1 MIVLPLI
8 LTTQLIS
15 PDAGYPVLPLWDMS
29 VTDIESLGQMPSS
42 LEVLEQFPENFEAR
56 YVASGSMLPTL
67 EINDKVIIDKRN
79 YPSTLSQRGDIILY
93 NLPSTVFDSPIEN
106 NTPALHRVVGLPGE
120 TIEVRDGQ
128 VYIDNQLLEETYLPQ
143 ITPIDYEYGPQAIPE
158 GHYFV
163 LGDNRNVTFDSHIW
177 GTLPQASILGKAIG
191 IYCPV
196 ERQTLLT
203 TKPLDEESQALFDA
217 IAGLFRNVP
226 PLCQQQ
232 QSEASLSGS
241 LLN

>member
-1 MIVLPLI
+1 MPAV
-8 LTTQLIS
+8 
-15 PDAGYPVLPLWDMS
+15 DA
-29 VTDIESLGQMPSS
+29 ESLAQSPSAI
-42 LEVLEQFPENFEAR
+42 EVLEQFPENFEAR

-67 EINDKVIIDKRN
+67 EIDDKVIIDKRN
-79 YPSTLSQRGDIILY
+79 YPSASSQRGDIILY
-93 NLPSTVFDSPIEN
+93 NLPSTAFDAPIVN

-120 TIEVRDGQ
+120 TIAVRDGQ

-177 GTLPQASILGKAIG
+177 GTLPQESILGKAIG

-203 TKPLDEESQALFDA
+203 ISPLDEDSQALFDA
-217 IAGLFRNVP
+217 IAGLFQNVP
-226 PLCQQQ
+226 ALCHQQ
-232 QSEASLSGS
+232 QSEALLIGS